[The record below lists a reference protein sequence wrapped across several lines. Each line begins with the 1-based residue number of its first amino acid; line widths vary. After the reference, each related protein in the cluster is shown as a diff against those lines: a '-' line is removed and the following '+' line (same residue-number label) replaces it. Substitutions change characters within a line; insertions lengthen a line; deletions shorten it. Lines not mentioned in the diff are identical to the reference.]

1 MVKIGDSKGFS
12 LVFPDSSIGSNVCL
26 LSDESL
32 GAMVPK
38 VSITVVAT
46 AIRVTKKAKK

>member
-1 MVKIGDSKGFS
+1 MAGVVKFGSI
-12 LVFPDSSIGSNVCL
+12 PSSHM
-26 LSDESL
+26 SDESL
-32 GAMVPK
+32 GATVPK